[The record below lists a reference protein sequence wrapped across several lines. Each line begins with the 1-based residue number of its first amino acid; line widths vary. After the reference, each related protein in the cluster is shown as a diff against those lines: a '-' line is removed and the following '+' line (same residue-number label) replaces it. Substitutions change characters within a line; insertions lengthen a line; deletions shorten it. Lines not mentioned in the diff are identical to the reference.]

1 METIIY
7 TVRSGDTLFDIA
19 KRFCTTVGMIT
30 RYNGII
36 EPDRIYPDQILR
48 IPVSE
53 IPTKSSAC
61 KPQSSID
68 YIVKSG
74 DTLSSIS
81 RMHGV
86 SVDRI
91 AEYNELS
98 DPDDIKAGQVLKIP
112 ITPNTKKQS
121 QEYTVQKGDTLTS
134 IADRYDTSVQKL
146 VRKNNISDPDVI
158 IEGQTLRVPSPTVSD
173 NADMADNERT
183 VYTVQEGDTLWQI
196 ARKYGVS
203 VSYLINLNRLTD
215 PERIYPGQTI
225 YIN

>member
-7 TVRSGDTLFDIA
+7 TVRSGDTLYDIA

-53 IPTKSSAC
+53 IPAKNTSC
-61 KPQSSID
+61 KLQSSID
-68 YIVKSG
+68 HIVKSG

-81 RMHGV
+81 RLHGV
-86 SVDRI
+86 SVEKI
-91 AEYNELS
+91 AEYNGLS

-112 ITPNTKKQS
+112 ITPNTKWKS
-121 QEYTVQKGDTLTS
+121 QEYTIQKGDTLTS
-134 IADRYDTSVQKL
+134 IADKYNTSVGKL
-146 VRKNNISDPDVI
+146 AQKNNISDPDVI
-158 IEGQTLRVPSPTVSD
+158 IEGQTLRVPSPTGSQKD
-173 NADMADNERT
+173 GTERT
-183 VYTVQEGDTLWQI
+183 IYIVQEGDTLWMI

-203 VSYLINLNRLTD
+203 VAYLINLNRLTD
-215 PERIYPGQTI
+215 PDRIYTGQTI